1 MKLRVFTAF
10 SGYDSQCM
18 ALQRVAENHPD
29 FHFDLV
35 GWSEIDPN
43 AIKAHNAV
51 FPQWKDR
58 NYGDIAKIDWNE
70 VPDFDL
76 FTYSSPCQDF
86 SLAGVQRG
94 GQEGSGTRSSLLWEC
109 RKAILAKRPKFM
121 ILENVDNLVSKKFI
135 HTFREWERELASYGY
150 WNYWKCLNAKHY
162 GVPQNRNRVFL
173 VSFLK
178 EQRFDFPKPIKL
190 ERRLK
195 DVLETTVSERYYL
208 PDDAVA
214 QMLDNASGSA
224 LLTAPKG
231 RVSVVGKLSSSQNSR
246 VIDTEEISPA
256 LINGN
261 KGGMPKILVECQDE
275 FLKAG
280 GGTMIAP
287 LNANP
292 DGVCRT
298 IKAQYGKN
306 SLNNFTRTDGFG
318 ATAVIEIDLEN
329 EN

>member
-1 MKLRVFTAF
+1 MELKVFTAF

-18 ALQRVAENHPD
+18 ALQRVAERHPD
-29 FHFDLV
+29 FRFDLV

-51 FPQWKDR
+51 FPQWKER
-58 NYGDIAKIDWNE
+58 NFGDIAKIDWNA

-121 ILENVDNLVSKKFI
+121 ILENVDNLVSEKFI
-135 HTFREWERELASYGY
+135 RTFRAWEQELARYGY
-150 WNYWKCLNAKHY
+150 YNYWKCLNAKNY

-178 EQRFDFPKPIKL
+178 EQRFDFPKPMKL
-190 ERRLK
+190 EKRLK
-195 DVLETTVSERYYL
+195 DVLEEKVSERYYL

-224 LLTAPKG
+224 LLSAPKG
-231 RVSVVGKLSSSQNSR
+231 RVNVIGKLSSSQNSR
-246 VIDTEEISPA
+246 VIGTDGISPA
-256 LINGN
+256 IINGN
-261 KGGMPKILVECQDE
+261 KDGMPKILVECEDE
-275 FLKAG
+275 FKQVG
-280 GGTMIAP
+280 GA
-287 LNANP
+287 
-292 DGVCRT
+292 D
-298 IKAQYGKN
+298 
-306 SLNNFTRTDGFG
+306 
-318 ATAVIEIDLEN
+318 
-329 EN
+329 

>member
-1 MKLRVFTAF
+1 MNGTLRVFTAF

-18 ALQRVAENHPD
+18 ALQRVAEKHPD
-29 FHFDLV
+29 FRFDLV

-51 FPQWKDR
+51 FPQWKER
-58 NYGDIAKIDWNE
+58 NFGDIAKIDWNA

-121 ILENVDNLVSKKFI
+121 ILENVDNLVSEKFI
-135 HTFREWERELASYGY
+135 RTFRAWEQELARYGY
-150 WNYWKCLNAKHY
+150 YNYWKCLNAKNY

-178 EQRFDFPKPIKL
+178 EQRFDFPKPMKL
-190 ERRLK
+190 EKRLK
-195 DVLETTVSERYYL
+195 DVLEEKVSERYYL

-224 LLTAPKG
+224 LLSAPKG
-231 RVSVVGKLSSSQNSR
+231 RVNVIGKLSSSQNSR
-246 VIDTEEISPA
+246 VIGTDGISPA
-256 LINGN
+256 IINGN
-261 KGGMPKILVECQDE
+261 KDGMPKILVECEDE
-275 FLKAG
+275 FKQVG
-280 GGTMIAP
+280 GQTNCSTERNSGRS
-287 LNANP
+287 LP
-292 DGVCRT
+292 DNQSTVRQEL
-298 IKAQYGKN
+298 A
-306 SLNNFTRTDGFG
+306 
-318 ATAVIEIDLEN
+318 E
-329 EN
+329 

>member
-1 MKLRVFTAF
+1 
-10 SGYDSQCM
+10 
-18 ALQRVAENHPD
+18 
-29 FHFDLV
+29 
-35 GWSEIDPN
+35 
-43 AIKAHNAV
+43 
-51 FPQWKDR
+51 
-58 NYGDIAKIDWNE
+58 
-70 VPDFDL
+70 
-76 FTYSSPCQDF
+76 
-86 SLAGVQRG
+86 
-94 GQEGSGTRSSLLWEC
+94 
-109 RKAILAKRPKFM
+109 M

-246 VIDTEEISPA
+246 VIDTEGISPA

-261 KGGMPKILVECQDE
+261 KDGMPKILVECQDE
-275 FLKAG
+275 FLNG
-280 GGTMIAP
+280 GGYNDSSTECNSGWS
-287 LNANP
+287 LP
-292 DGVCRT
+292 DNQSSVRKELAEQLYEDGRLRS
-298 IKAQYGKN
+298 N
-306 SLNNFTRTDGFG
+306 SSH
-318 ATAVIEIDLEN
+318 
-329 EN
+329 